1 MRHDGPKKF
10 GRFIKKDSSVMKKVA
25 LEEFRFSEIN
35 PLATIDQD
43 NSRRSIVHAK
53 YHPEEELN
61 EAVRKPKKFE
71 DDLAHPESRR
81 PIIFPVDFTGDW
93 EREKKMRK
101 DRNQRSDEDDDF
113 NYGGDGGAGYE
124 GKSTASA
131 YDLTQHSAN
140 DSQRELRRDP
150 TVKSRDDSDE
160 ESEITRLHTPLKIAG
175 PAIKEFAQNTIDDK
189 LGKNFSIGAVPT
201 SHQAAAPLNLEQAM
215 NPKPAP
221 APEHER
227 LVLPDN
233 LDARNNFIASAPT
246 ASDVIHDLEQ
256 NAAETYRQRV
266 AQDKVDQEKIHAL
279 YEEAK
284 AKGFEDGFR
293 AGEEKGEL
301 QVRQS
306 ASTLFQKVH
315 SLVESFMELKG
326 TVLENVQ
333 ENFYTVSQ
341 AVAEALLKREFKI
354 NPESFATV
362 VRKAIEDAVAPNDF
376 KIRVHPKM
384 ADKLSGIADKQ
395 FLKSIIKDPSVED
408 GDFKIESN
416 LTMVDVSITK
426 LVSDL
431 IDQTDMS
438 LFETV
443 EKVG

>member
-25 LEEFRFSEIN
+25 LEEFRFAEIN

-71 DDLAHPESRR
+71 DDLARPENRR

-101 DRNQRSDEDDDF
+101 DHNQRSEEEDDF
-113 NYGGDGGAGYE
+113 NYGIDGGSGYE
-124 GKSTASA
+124 GRSTASA
-131 YDLTQHSAN
+131 YDLTQHSAA

-150 TVKSRDDSDE
+150 KVKSRDDSDD

-175 PAIKEFAQNTIDDK
+175 PAIKEFAQNSIDDK

-215 NPKPAP
+215 NFKPAP
-221 APEHER
+221 APAPEPER
-227 LVLPDN
+227 LVMPDN
-233 LDARNNFIASAPT
+233 LDAQHDFIASTP
-246 ASDVIHDLEQ
+246 DIHDLEQ
-256 NAAETYRQRV
+256 NAAETYRQRI
-266 AQDKVDQEKIHAL
+266 AQDKVDQEKIQVL

-384 ADKLSGIADKQ
+384 AEKLSGIADKQ

-431 IDQTDMS
+431 IDQTDIS

>member
-1 MRHDGPKKF
+1 MRHDGPKQF
-10 GRFIKKDSSVMKKVA
+10 GRFIKKDSSVMKKVV

-71 DDLAHPESRR
+71 DDLAHPDSRR

-113 NYGGDGGAGYE
+113 NYGADSGYE
-124 GKSTASA
+124 SKSTTSA
-131 YDLTQHSAN
+131 YDLTQHSEN
-140 DSQRELRRDP
+140 DSHKELRKDP

-175 PAIKEFAQNTIDDK
+175 PAIKEFSQNSIDDK
-189 LGKNFSIGAVPT
+189 LGKNFSIGAVPA
-201 SHQAAAPLNLEQAM
+201 SHQSAAPLNMEQAM
-215 NPKPAP
+215 NPKPVP
-221 APEHER
+221 APVQAP
-227 LVLPDN
+227 LVMPDN
-233 LDARNNFIASAPT
+233 LDSQSNFIASGPG
-246 ASDVIHDLEQ
+246 ASDSIHDPEQ
-256 NAAETYRQRV
+256 NAAELYRQRV
-266 AQDKVDQEKIHAL
+266 AQEKIDQEKIQAL

-341 AVAEALLKREFKI
+341 AVAESLLKREFKI

-416 LTMVDVSITK
+416 LTMVDVNITK

-431 IDQTDMS
+431 IDQTDIS
-438 LFETV
+438 LFDAV

>member
-1 MRHDGPKKF
+1 MRHDGPKQF
-10 GRFIKKDSSVMKKVA
+10 GRFIKKDSSVMKKVV

-71 DDLAHPESRR
+71 DDLSHPDSRR

-113 NYGGDGGAGYE
+113 NYGADSGYE

-131 YDLTQHSAN
+131 YDLTQHSHG
-140 DSQRELRRDP
+140 DSHRELRKDP
-150 TVKSRDDSDE
+150 IVKSRDDSDE

-175 PAIKEFAQNTIDDK
+175 PTIKEFAQNSIDDK

-201 SHQAAAPLNLEQAM
+201 THQAVAPLNMEQAM
-215 NPKPAP
+215 NPKSAP
-221 APEHER
+221 APVQET
-227 LVLPDN
+227 LVMPEN
-233 LDARNNFIASAPT
+233 MGAQSNFIASGPGAGD
-246 ASDVIHDLEQ
+246 SIHDPEQ
-256 NAAETYRQRV
+256 NAAELYRQRV
-266 AQDKVDQEKIHAL
+266 AQEKIDQEKMQGL

-384 ADKLSGIADKQ
+384 ADKLAGIADKQ

-416 LTMVDVSITK
+416 LTMVDVNITK

-431 IDQTDMS
+431 IDQTDIS
-438 LFETV
+438 LFEAV

>member
-1 MRHDGPKKF
+1 MRHDGPKQL
-10 GRFIKKDSSVMKKVA
+10 GRFIKKDSSVMKKVV

-71 DDLAHPESRR
+71 DDLAHPDSRR

-113 NYGGDGGAGYE
+113 NYGADSGYE
-124 GKSTASA
+124 SKSTASG
-131 YDLTQHSAN
+131 YDLTQHSEN
-140 DSQRELRRDP
+140 DSHKELRKDP

-175 PAIKEFAQNTIDDK
+175 PAIKEFSQNSIDDK
-189 LGKNFSIGAVPT
+189 LGKNFSIGAVQA
-201 SHQAAAPLNLEQAM
+201 SHQSAAPLNMELAM

-221 APEHER
+221 APVQAP
-227 LVLPDN
+227 LVMPDN
-233 LDARNNFIASAPT
+233 LDTQGNFIASGPG
-246 ASDVIHDLEQ
+246 ASDNIHDPEQ
-256 NAAETYRQRV
+256 NAAELYRQRV
-266 AQDKVDQEKIHAL
+266 AQEKIDQEKIQAL

-416 LTMVDVSITK
+416 LTMVDVNITK

-431 IDQTDMS
+431 IDQTDIS
-438 LFETV
+438 LFDAV

>member
-1 MRHDGPKKF
+1 MLHDGPKKF

-53 YHPEEELN
+53 YHPEEELI

-71 DDLAHPESRR
+71 DDLSQPDSRR

-101 DRNQRSDEDDDF
+101 DRSQRADEDDDF
-113 NYGGDGGAGYE
+113 NYGNDSGYE
-124 GKSTASA
+124 SKLTASA
-131 YDLTQHSAN
+131 YDLTQHSLN
-140 DSQRELRRDP
+140 ESQRELRRDP

-175 PAIKEFAQNTIDDK
+175 PAIKEFSQNTVDDK
-189 LGKNFSIGAVPT
+189 LGSHFSIGSAPN
-201 SHQAAAPLNLEQAM
+201 SHQPAPLNLEQAM
-215 NPKPAP
+215 NPKPA
-221 APEHER
+221 EHDN
-227 LVLPDN
+227 LVLPEN
-233 LDARNNFIASAPT
+233 LDAQSNFIASQPT
-246 ASDVIHDLEQ
+246 STDSIHDPEE

-266 AQDKVDQEKIHAL
+266 AQEKVDQEKVQAL

-306 ASTLFQKVH
+306 AGTLFEKVH
-315 SLVESFMELKG
+315 GLVESFMELKG

-395 FLKSIIKDPSVED
+395 FLKCIVKDPSVED

-431 IDQTDMS
+431 IEQTDIS
-438 LFETV
+438 LFEAV

>member
-25 LEEFRFSEIN
+25 LEEYSFSEIN
-35 PLATIDQD
+35 PLSTIDQD

-53 YHPEEELN
+53 YHPEAELA

-71 DDLAHPESRR
+71 DDLSNRETRR
-81 PIIFPVDFTGDW
+81 PIIFPVDFTSDW
-93 EREKKMRK
+93 EREKKSRK
-101 DRNQRSDEDDDF
+101 DRSQRSDEDDDF
-113 NYGGDGGAGYE
+113 NYGGDGGSGYE
-124 GKSTASA
+124 DKSAVSA
-131 YDLTQHSAN
+131 YDLTEHSGSDA
-140 DSQRELRRDP
+140 QRELRRDP
-150 TVKSRDDSDE
+150 KVKIRDDSDD
-160 ESEITRLHTPLKIAG
+160 ESEITRLHTPLKIVG
-175 PAIKEFAQNTIDDK
+175 PAIKEFAHNSIDDK
-189 LGKNFSIGAVPT
+189 LGNHFSIGAVPT
-201 SHQAAAPLNLEQAM
+201 SQQASTPLNMEQAM

-221 APEHER
+221 EPER
-227 LVLPDN
+227 LVTADN
-233 LDARNNFIASAPT
+233 LDAQNNFIASGPGAGD
-246 ASDVIHDLEQ
+246 SIHDPEQ
-256 NAAETYRQRV
+256 NAAETYRQRL
-266 AQDKVDQEKIHAL
+266 AQEKIDQEKMQAL

-306 ASTLFQKVH
+306 ASGLFQKVH

-326 TVLENVQ
+326 TVLANVQ

-384 ADKLSGIADKQ
+384 ADKLSGIADKE
-395 FLKSIIKDPSVED
+395 FLKLIIKDPSVED

-431 IDQTDMS
+431 IDQTDIS
-438 LFETV
+438 LFEAV

>member
-1 MRHDGPKKF
+1 MLHDGPKKF

-53 YHPEEELN
+53 YHPEDELT
-61 EAVRKPKKFE
+61 EAVRKPKRFE

-93 EREKKMRK
+93 EREKRMRK
-101 DRNQRSDEDDDF
+101 DRSQRADEDDDF
-113 NYGGDGGAGYE
+113 NFGGESGYE
-124 GKSTASA
+124 GKSTTAA
-131 YDLTQHSAN
+131 YDLTQHSSNEVNA
-140 DSQRELRRDP
+140 QRELRKDP
-150 TVKSRDDSDE
+150 KVKSRDDSDD

-175 PAIKEFAQNTIDDK
+175 PAIKEFAQDSIVDK
-189 LGKNFSIGAVPT
+189 LGNHFSIGSVPT
-201 SHQAAAPLNLEQAM
+201 SHQQPLNIEQAM

-221 APEHER
+221 EQAP
-227 LVLPDN
+227 LVLPEN
-233 LDARNNFIASAPT
+233 LGTQNDFIASASS
-246 ASDVIHDLEQ
+246 AGDSIHDPEQ

-266 AQDKVDQEKIHAL
+266 AQDKVDQEKIQAL

-362 VRKAIEDAVAPNDF
+362 VRKAIDDAVAPNDF

-384 ADKLSGIADKQ
+384 ADKLAGIADKQ

-416 LTMVDVSITK
+416 LTMVDVSISK
-426 LVSDL
+426 LVADL
-431 IDQTDMS
+431 IDQTDIS
-438 LFETV
+438 LFEPV